1 MLSPTLTNQGSNRD
15 LWALTQCYFNAGLV
29 KATVSWCLS
38 WGWSQSSFTR
48 WQAPPNPSFSGCVI
62 QWCCFWVILKITVG
76 FRVIAPFTCNLWHQW
91 LPKFS
96 KHQKF
101 LNFHYI
107 FLTLK
112 VPSSH
117 LVATRGISVGSVEGP
132 LTGLQTRVADIFVN
146 L

>member
-1 MLSPTLTNQGSNRD
+1 MANFFHVFPPKEGLMGVIGGSAPSSTHQRLTFFKFQLAISD
-15 LWALTQCYFNAGLV
+15 SICWAASGLCM
-29 KATVSWCLS
+29 AAEDPRVSWPDLH
-38 WGWSQSSFTR
+38 R
-48 WQAPPNPSFSGCVI
+48 WPYS
-62 QWCCFWVILKITVG
+62 
-76 FRVIAPFTCNLWHQW
+76 CNLWHQW

-101 LNFHYI
+101 LNFHYK

-117 LVATRGISVGSVEGP
+117 LVATRGISVGSVEGL
-132 LTGLQTRVADIFVN
+132 LTGLQIRVADIFVN